1 MIFLTILLAI
11 RMSEVQNFTAQ
22 FKTNLSAEGEVSMK
36 RTFVFTLFA
45 LAVLQPLALTAQTTM
60 FKFNQDG
67 EFASISQSTDPNSSF
82 NLNVSRNFSTGA
94 PTTASLSYLSFT
106 FDPNTNIETFTQIVG
121 AIPAS
126 AFTGQNTQ
134 NMNLNFDTSQLDP
147 NASTNQ
153 TCVVDFNT
161 LDIFCGPGPSGSIQ
175 LNFTENG
182 VQRTRIHQRSDNASA
197 NATGSVFGT
206 PVSAGATVGINHNSS
221 LEFVKN
227 H

>member
-1 MIFLTILLAI
+1 
-11 RMSEVQNFTAQ
+11 
-22 FKTNLSAEGEVSMK
+22 MK

-82 NLNVSRNFSTGA
+82 NLNVSRNSSTGA

-182 VQRTRIHQRSDNASA
+182 VQRTRVLALGEEITVGNFTTRIHQRSDNASA

-206 PVSAGATVGINHNSS
+206 PVSASATVGINHNSS